1 MDQSLKTYYYQE
13 YILELNIHADTYINF
28 TVRSKSNFTKYNS
41 KISNDDLIDN
51 IDIQKLIKIINN
63 CFDLEGKYKPKQNYS
78 LDIYIDKNFIKLIFT
93 IDFDKIYQLV
103 QEIKIKEVQYSSQS
117 LTANK
122 INQLENRID
131 ELENKNILLGID
143 DFGKFFHQKIN
154 ITTIDYNEW
163 LTHKIVQPAYIL
175 NEFKLVN
182 KIIVDINK
190 LTWHTSG
197 GTLDTKR
204 IKGGYIDPWHNGG
217 SNVYSHTLSAFLSDT
232 VKGYTS
238 GNIFNDCMVWMP
250 NVTTLEFVN
259 NFNLNPL
266 MFRSLPNIN
275 HIHLNNTTT
284 TNPNIECNL
293 LDFIKKHTNIKFIE
307 FTKCNN
313 IQQYDNIKSYSDSNG
328 IKIKINN

>member
-175 NEFKLVN
+175 NEFKSVN
-182 KIIVDINK
+182 KIIVNIHR

-197 GTLDTKR
+197 GTLDTSCFYDQQC
-204 IKGGYIDPWHNGG
+204 I
-217 SNVYSHTLSAFLSDT
+217 SNLTLSPASFAQFLRNNI
-232 VKGYTS
+232 KGYTS
-238 GNIFNDCMVWMP
+238 GNIFDEFMVWMP

-259 NFNLNPL
+259 NFNLNPS

-275 HIHLNNTTT
+275 HIHLNNTT